1 MFHLL
6 YHFFGIIWGV
16 KFFLHTALAFLAA
29 TATLGATAPEKSV
42 ATPAKSTVAP
52 AKNAEAPKKQLIPAS
67 EWKMIRQIAVNYDL
81 SDEATWLLAAIRRHE
96 NGRPG
101 LEFGVGGPMDS
112 GHKAHRYR
120 DGVKSFY
127 VQGYWA
133 AGTIRKH
140 YTGDLTAFGRRYN
153 PPHAAKW
160 TTAVTSLIKR
170 LKAEN
175 NSKLPGEKPAKKV
188 ISLP

>member
-1 MFHLL
+1 MKKALIVCAVALSLL
-6 YHFFGIIWGV
+6 RGGS
-16 KFFLHTALAFLAA
+16 A
-29 TATLGATAPEKSV
+29 
-42 ATPAKSTVAP
+42 AP
-52 AKNAEAPKKQLIPAS
+52 AAPLIPAR
-67 EWKMIRQIAVNYDL
+67 EWAMIRQVAVNYDL
-81 SDEATWLLAAIRRHE
+81 SEDATWLLAAIRRHE

-101 LEFGVGGPMDS
+101 LEFGVGGPMNS

-140 YTGDLTAFGRRYN
+140 YTGDLTAFGKRYN

-160 TTAVTSLIKR
+160 TTAITSLIKR
-170 LKAEN
+170 LKTEN
-175 NSKLPGEKPAKKV
+175 NSKLPGTKPGKKV
-188 ISLP
+188 IDLP

>member
-29 TATLGATAPEKSV
+29 TAALGATAPEKSV

-81 SDEATWLLAAIRRHE
+81 SNEATWLLAAIRRHE

>member
-1 MFHLL
+1 MFQTIIPL
-6 YHFFGIIWGV
+6 FGIIWDV
-16 KFFLHTALAFLAA
+16 KFCLHTVFALFAA
-29 TATLGATAPEKSV
+29 TAAIGAEAPAKSV
-42 ATPAKSTVAP
+42 AAPVTPPAKP
-52 AKNAEAPKKQLIPAS
+52 AKPAETPKKPLIPAS

-140 YTGDLTAFGRRYN
+140 YTGDLTAFGKRYN

-160 TTAVTSLIKR
+160 STAVTSLISR
-170 LKAEN
+170 LKKEN
-175 NSKLPGEKPAKKV
+175 NSTLPGVKPGKKV